1 MLIQVILLVGIVLV
15 ALLLLRR
22 AGARHQA
29 IRRLGLVVF
38 GAFAITSVIVP
49 GIWNALA
56 SAVGVGR
63 GTDLLLYGTILVLL
77 GYMATSYI
85 RFREL
90 ENRFT
95 KLARRIALDEV
106 AAPGAPL
113 RSGPAL
119 PGGVDGAEAPSHG
132 THPTPPATRRS
143 GLPDDEA
150 VRSVPPSG
158 R

>member
-1 MLIQVILLVGIVLV
+1 MLIQIILLVGISLV

-29 IRRLGLVVF
+29 IRRLGLVAF

-56 SAVGVGR
+56 RLVGVGR

-77 GYMATSYI
+77 GYMATSYL

-90 ENRFT
+90 ETRFT

-106 AAPGAPL
+106 PSPSSGD
-113 RSGPAL
+113 RS
-119 PGGVDGAEAPSHG
+119 
-132 THPTPPATRRS
+132 
-143 GLPDDEA
+143 DEA
-150 VRSVPPSG
+150 VG